1 MDLQEIHNLIDD
13 LADKDQLGYFS
24 PEEKDRYLDRGS
36 LWLFNDFKRQYAQGI
51 DVYEALAPFKTELDY
66 TTSGQGVYTVA
77 TNQNY
82 VQLLGMDVSVVD
94 AGTGQPRRW
103 PVDIIREDELPARR
117 NSQLLAPS
125 STRPIGIERASGS
138 FKLYPEQVHAGTMR
152 FFRRPVA
159 PVFSYT
165 QSGREI
171 VYDVNTSTQLEW
183 TEPYVNKV
191 VLKALMF
198 MGINLDNAML
208 QQVGLALPQNNV

>member
-1 MDLQEIHNLIDD
+1 MDLQEIHNLMDD

-66 TTSGQGVYTVA
+66 TTSGLGVYAVA
-77 TNQNY
+77 SNQNY

-125 STRPIGIERASGS
+125 ATRPIGIQRASGS
-138 FKLYPEQVHAGTMR
+138 FKLYPEQVHAGTLR
-152 FFRRPVA
+152 FFRRPAA

-165 QSGREI
+165 QNGREI

-191 VLKALMF
+191 VFKALMF
-198 MGINLDNAML
+198 MGVNLDNQML